1 MDKKYCL
8 GLYEKAMPGNL
19 TMAEKL
25 TAARE
30 AGYDYLE
37 MSVDETDEKLARLN
51 MSREERKELTLLME
65 KTGMPIRSMCLSGHR
80 RYSLGSAEGAEQ
92 SLRIMEKAIEL
103 ADDLGIRIIQ
113 LAGFHRHDDVQRML
127 HNCTENSDRNILIC
141 CSRDDV
147 WLVVETG
154 IRLSGRC
161 HRDGIICIGR
171 ELYMYI
177 QSFFRIV
184 SFFDGSVDK
193 GMHRIRIPVKDNA
206 EIFKVTVGCCAF
218 SSF

>member
-1 MDKKYCL
+1 MVNIGTDDSVYIATDQGCIQVEAHILHRHIVIGESIVFHHRFDKIFIVDS
-8 GLYEKAMPGNL
+8 
-19 TMAEKL
+19 
-25 TAARE
+25 AR
-30 AGYDYLE
+30 
-37 MSVDETDEKLARLN
+37 
-51 MSREERKELTLLME
+51 
-65 KTGMPIRSMCLSGHR
+65 I
-80 RYSLGSAEGAEQ
+80 
-92 SLRIMEKAIEL
+92 
-103 ADDLGIRIIQ
+103 ADDFAFQVFGTGNV
-113 LAGFHRHDDVQRML
+113 AGFHRHDNVKRML
-127 HNCTENSDRNILIC
+127 HNRTENSDRNILIC

-184 SFFDGSVDK
+184 SFFNGSVDK